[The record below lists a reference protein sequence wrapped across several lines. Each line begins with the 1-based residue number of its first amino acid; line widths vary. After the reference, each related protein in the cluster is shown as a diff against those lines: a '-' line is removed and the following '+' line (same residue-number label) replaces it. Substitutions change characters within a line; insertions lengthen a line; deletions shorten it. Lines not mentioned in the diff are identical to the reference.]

1 MELYQRIEQIIVTF
15 RPSFSREATF
25 EWFVLLLWGA
35 LLTTQPPAVTSYLN
49 ALGLEAAYYS
59 HALHWFH
66 SSGYELDRVCR
77 RWGHWLSHQTE
88 GYRLNGHR
96 VYVGDGIKVSKE
108 GRKMPGVKGMHQES
122 DNISKPE
129 WIRGHYFSA
138 LGLLIGLNSA
148 VFVSLMALKLHDGII
163 ATTDEAESR
172 LTEKMAHLCVTH
184 MVPGSYVVLDAYYAC
199 RIVLQRLR
207 QHHLHLISRSR
218 ISTVARAEF
227 SANPTVPK
235 RGRPR
240 QWGAKIKLRDLFD
253 DTDSWLTE
261 TVSLYGKPVVLV
273 YQCFQFYWDSPT
285 EKVLFV
291 LTQQPCGKRM
301 ILLSSDLSLSG
312 LEVIEAYTKRFKIE
326 VAFRT
331 LVHLLGGFAY
341 RFWLRAL
348 DKVTDWPDSMHL
360 LDYDHHIQTQIL
372 TKVEAFERFVNLN
385 AIALGLLQVLA
396 LEMPNH
402 TWRYFPGWFRTLPKH
417 GYPSERIVRM
427 ALQDQQ
433 EFVLSKSRAGLLLS
447 KLLTDKIRQGKT
459 HKKPAFKA

>member
-1 MELYQRIEQIIVTF
+1 MELYERIEQIIVTF
-15 RPSFSREATF
+15 RPAFSREATF
-25 EWFVLLLWGA
+25 KWFVLLLWGA

-59 HALHWFH
+59 QALHWFH
-66 SSGYELDRVCR
+66 SSGYEMDRVCR
-77 RWGHWLSHQTE
+77 RWGRWLIHQTD

-108 GRKMPGVKGMHQES
+108 GRKMPGVKGLHQES

-138 LGLLIGLNSA
+138 LGVLIGFDSVVFASLIA
-148 VFVSLMALKLHDGII
+148 VKLHDGII
-163 ATTDEAESR
+163 ATTAVAESR
-172 LTEKMAHLCVTH
+172 LTEKMAQLCVTH
-184 MVPGSYVVLDAYYAC
+184 MEPGSYAVLDAYYAC
-199 RIVLQRLR
+199 RGVLQTFR
-207 QHHLHLISRSR
+207 QHQLHLISRSR

-227 SANPTVPK
+227 SANPQGPK

-240 QWGAKIKLRDLFD
+240 QWGAKIKLSDLFD
-253 DTDSWLTE
+253 DTDGWLTE
-261 TVSLYGKPVVLV
+261 TTSLYGQSVSLV
-273 YQCFQFYWDSPT
+273 YQCFQCYWDSPT

-301 ILLSSDLSLSG
+301 ILLSSDLNLTG
-312 LEVIEAYTKRFKIE
+312 LEVIETYAKRFKIE
-326 VAFRT
+326 VTFRT

-341 RFWLRAL
+341 RFWLKAL
-348 DKVTDWPDSMHL
+348 DKVPDWPDSMVL
-360 LDYDHHIQTQIL
+360 PDYDTDIQTQIL
-372 TKVEAFERFVNLN
+372 NKVEAFERFVNLN

-402 TWRYFPGWFRTLPKH
+402 VWRYFPGWFRTLPKH

-433 EFVLSKSRAGLLLS
+433 EVILSKCMPTLLLS
-447 KLLTDKIRQGKT
+447 KLLAGKIGQGKT
-459 HKKPAFKA
+459 PKTSALAA